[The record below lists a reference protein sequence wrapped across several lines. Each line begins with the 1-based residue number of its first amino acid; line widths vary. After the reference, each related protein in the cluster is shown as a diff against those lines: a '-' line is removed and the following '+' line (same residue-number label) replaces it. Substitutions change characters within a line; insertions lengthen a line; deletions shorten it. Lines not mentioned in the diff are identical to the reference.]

1 MNLFEFFYLAIYL
14 SFLTGV
20 IAAIQIYNPGKMTR
34 EFMIETTKE
43 METEVNQES
52 YVDSDE
58 EDTKQPFNPEEEDYT
73 MTENPMLRHRTN
85 GVETLAEPISA
96 T

>member
-20 IAAIQIYNPGKMTR
+20 IAAIQICNPGKMTR

-73 MTENPMLRHRTN
+73 MTENPMLRQRVNILDHIN
-85 GVETLAEPISA
+85 
-96 T
+96 

>member
-20 IAAIQIYNPGKMTR
+20 IAAIQIYNPGKMSR
-34 EFMIETTKE
+34 EFIVETTKE

-73 MTENPMLRHRTN
+73 MTENPMLRQRVNILDHIN
-85 GVETLAEPISA
+85 
-96 T
+96 

>member
-73 MTENPMLRHRTN
+73 MTENPMLRQRVNILDHIN
-85 GVETLAEPISA
+85 
-96 T
+96 

>member
-20 IAAIQIYNPGKMTR
+20 IAAIQIYNPGKMSR
-34 EFMIETTKE
+34 EFIVETTKE
-43 METEVNQES
+43 METETNQES

-73 MTENPMLRHRTN
+73 MTENPMLRQRVNILDHIN
-85 GVETLAEPISA
+85 
-96 T
+96 